1 MSQIKTISLEGSLQ
15 GTLSHYSK
23 WRHFNN
29 EGPFCFNF
37 CFEENLL
44 WKEISC
50 WNNGRDQKPKLFRK
64 RIFPECCENFR
75 TKLRE
80 RSFHLKMNREL
91 FRLMGL
97 CCRSTFPGPM
107 ILIRSVT
114 LHVCLYGKNNT
125 TPQHYRDRVGYL
137 QHDSG
142 HNLAPVPVVPV
153 SNAFTCPI
161 MD

>member
-1 MSQIKTISLEGSLQ
+1 MR
-15 GTLSHYSK
+15 TLSALIFAL
-23 WRHFNN
+23 RT
-29 EGPFCFNF
+29 
-37 CFEENLL
+37 NLL

-50 WNNGRDQKPKLFRK
+50 WNTGRDQKPKLFSEPDFSGVLQK
-64 RIFPECCENFR
+64 FSGQKFG
-75 TKLRE
+75 RE
-80 RSFHLKMNREL
+80 VSISRWLMSREL

-97 CCRSTFPGPM
+97 CCRRTFPVPM

-125 TPQHYRDRVGYL
+125 KPQHYRDRAGYH